1 MIQVPWSESMGIG
14 GPEQKEPERKE
25 PERKE
30 LERKEPERKE
40 SEKKEPKKK
49 EPENIEPENKDPEM
63 EKSAS
68 EAPVLYV
75 TDDGQTARSLRGRGE
90 AVLIYLH
97 EGNQDQDFSDFF
109 YAVEDPENLDP
120 EYVDKVY
127 RRLKGL
133 PWDIL
138 ETERCLIRETTPED
152 VNEFFNIYSDPV
164 ITKYMDGLYPEPE
177 QEKQYIRE
185 YIEKVYSFYEF
196 GIWTVVER
204 KSGAII
210 GRAGFAYR
218 EGYNDPE
225 LGFIIG
231 VPWQRKGYAEEV
243 CRAVLEYGW
252 NALGFEQVQVLVE
265 PGNEVSL
272 RLCAKLGFQ
281 EKEKLKLQGKVYKR
295 LLLTYS
301 HLICKWLDDEH
312 KR

>member
-1 MIQVPWSESMGIG
+1 MRI
-14 GPEQKEPERKE
+14 
-25 PERKE
+25 
-30 LERKEPERKE
+30 
-40 SEKKEPKKK
+40 
-49 EPENIEPENKDPEM
+49 DT
-63 EKSAS
+63 
-68 EAPVLYV
+68 PVLYV
-75 TDDGQTARSLRGRGE
+75 TDDAQTARSLRERGE

-97 EGNQDQDFSDFF
+97 RDNQDQDFSDFY
-109 YAVEDPENLDP
+109 YAVEDPDNLEA

-152 VNEFFNIYSDPV
+152 VDDFFHIYSDPA

-185 YIEKVYSFYEF
+185 YIEKVYTFYEF
-196 GIWTVVER
+196 GVWTVVER
-204 KSGAII
+204 KSGAVI

-252 NALGFEQVQVLVE
+252 STLGFERVQALVE
-265 PGNEVSL
+265 PENEVSL
-272 RLCAKLGFQ
+272 RLCEKLGFRV
-281 EKEKLKLQGKVYKR
+281 KENIELQGKLYVR
-295 LLLTYS
+295 LLLSNGQSGT
-301 HLICKWLDDEH
+301 C
-312 KR
+312 

>member
-1 MIQVPWSESMGIG
+1 MRI
-14 GPEQKEPERKE
+14 
-25 PERKE
+25 
-30 LERKEPERKE
+30 
-40 SEKKEPKKK
+40 
-49 EPENIEPENKDPEM
+49 DT
-63 EKSAS
+63 
-68 EAPVLYV
+68 PVLYV
-75 TDDGQTARSLRGRGE
+75 TDDAQTARSLRERGE

-97 EGNQDQDFSDFF
+97 RDNQDQDFSDFF
-109 YAVEDPENLDP
+109 YAVEDPDNLEA

-152 VNEFFNIYSDPV
+152 VDEFFQIYSDPA

-177 QEKQYIRE
+177 EEKQYIRE
-185 YIEKVYSFYEF
+185 YIEKVYTFYEF
-196 GIWTVVER
+196 GVWTVVER
-204 KSGAII
+204 KSGAVI

-252 NALGFEQVQVLVE
+252 SVLGFEQVQVLVE

-272 RLCAKLGFQ
+272 RLCTKLGFQ

-295 LLLTYS
+295 LLLT
-301 HLICKWLDDEH
+301 HQL
-312 KR
+312 R